1 MREGARAG
9 VQSQTKPQ
17 IDVETGN
24 VLIAD
29 YYVVAGSFC
38 LSDCHSSRS
47 VQSQQAIV
55 TMHADKTQHTL
66 VVGFFFFLFF
76 EETLNSIAL

>member
-1 MREGARAG
+1 VREGARAG

-55 TMHADKTQHTL
+55 TMDADKTQHTL
-66 VVGFFFFLFF
+66 VVVVVVSKKLWIKSTVSG
-76 EETLNSIAL
+76 